1 MPQCVAGTDYS
12 KLLPPSVRTRSSTD
26 ICNCFLCTKGRETL
40 APFPVSKTMKNPS
53 MKFCTDS
60 HGEIAPGINLICTRS
75 ERNSNIVQL
84 VKSVSARSR
93 GQIVS
98 QALKGLIILY
108 GSIQYSK

>member
-1 MPQCVAGTDYS
+1 MPPLTHDEFRRRVCGVCWCNKKKGTQTI
-12 KLLPPSVRTRSSTD
+12 R
-26 ICNCFLCTKGRETL
+26 
-40 APFPVSKTMKNPS
+40 
-53 MKFCTDS
+53 
-60 HGEIAPGINLICTRS
+60 EIAPGINHICTRS